1 MNKVLKWFLI
11 VTAVLLVVM
20 FVGFKYMQSQTKK
33 FSPENNVALRVNDL
47 EMSVFYNQP
56 SKKGREIFGGLV
68 PYGEVWRTGANEAS
82 TFTTNKAIKFGG
94 IMVDPGTYTLWTIP
108 GEEKWTVILNKGEY
122 GWGVSM
128 KGVASRVPEKDV
140 AAVIVASE
148 RLNSVVEKFTIELK
162 ENPMS
167 LDLMWDLTKVSVPI
181 E

>member
-1 MNKVLKWFLI
+1 MNKVLKWILI
-11 VTAVLLVVM
+11 VTALLLVVM

-33 FSPENNVALRVNDL
+33 HSPENNVALKVNGL

-56 SKKGREIFGGLV
+56 SKKGRDIFGALV
-68 PYGEVWRTGANEAS
+68 PYGEVWRTGANEAT
-82 TFTTNKAIKFGG
+82 TFTTNQSINFGG

-140 AAVIVASE
+140 ASVVVASE
-148 RLNSVVEKFTIELK
+148 KLDAVVEKFTIELN
-162 ENPMS
+162 ENPVR